1 MTRDML
7 IRSIELINLLNEM
20 YNLELEYSNKKLFKS
35 ITIGKI
41 KDVSRKIMRIVEV
54 FDNNV
59 NYR

>member
-1 MTRDML
+1 ML
-7 IRSIELINLLNEM
+7 NLQELNEM